1 MTFPV
6 RPSSGDAVLDKA
18 FRRVVRITTDSIHG
32 AQGMWAVDAL
42 GRRNTTIYGSCGM
55 AVSQL
60 IVAITGA
67 AISVNN
73 QAGQK
78 VLVAFTCIFI
88 GEEFCILSH
97 LVSGER
103 QTDRFVALIAHFAA
117 IWGPFAVRTR
127 RGY

>member
-6 RPSSGDAVLDKA
+6 RPLLGMMRSTGCSSRPVGPE
-18 FRRVVRITTDSIHG
+18 TDSNDV

-42 GRRNTTIYGSCGM
+42 TTIYGSCGM

-88 GEEFCILSH
+88 GEGSRITCRLFL
-97 LVSGER
+97 
-103 QTDRFVALIAHFAA
+103 A
-117 IWGPFAVRTR
+117 RTPH
-127 RGY
+127 

>member
-1 MTFPV
+1 MICWTE
-6 RPSSGDAVLDKA
+6 RSC
-18 FRRVVRITTDSIHG
+18 RVVGVCADPIHV

-88 GEEFCILSH
+88 GEKSPIPCHSFRARMPKLI
-97 LVSGER
+97 V
-103 QTDRFVALIAHFAA
+103 FVL
-117 IWGPFAVRTR
+117 
-127 RGY
+127 

>member
-6 RPSSGDAVLDKA
+6 RPLLGMMRSTGCSSRAVGLEA
-18 FRRVVRITTDSIHG
+18 DSDDV

-88 GEEFCILSH
+88 GEGSRITCRLFL
-97 LVSGER
+97 
-103 QTDRFVALIAHFAA
+103 A
-117 IWGPFAVRTR
+117 RTPH
-127 RGY
+127 

>member
-1 MTFPV
+1 
-6 RPSSGDAVLDKA
+6 
-18 FRRVVRITTDSIHG
+18 
-32 AQGMWAVDAL
+32 MWAVDAL

-88 GEEFCILSH
+88 GEEIFAFLA
-97 LVSGER
+97 VRFVRGR
-103 QTDRFVALIAHFAA
+103 QTDRLRCFDSSLCRHLGTVCCTYPSRMLTLR
-117 IWGPFAVRTR
+117 VT
-127 RGY
+127 